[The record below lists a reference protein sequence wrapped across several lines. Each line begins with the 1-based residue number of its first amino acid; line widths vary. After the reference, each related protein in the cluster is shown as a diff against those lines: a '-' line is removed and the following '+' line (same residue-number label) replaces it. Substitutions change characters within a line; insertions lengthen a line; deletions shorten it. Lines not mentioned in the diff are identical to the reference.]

1 MLGSRKVLGTGWAQ
15 EDGRNRKVV
24 GTGRWWAQSSGQR
37 TVVGRGKTVGTG
49 KVGQRRMV
57 GTEQWWAQEMVSTVQ
72 WWAQRWAQ
80 KWAQEVGREVDRP
93 YLVAPGILTHK
104 SFVGRCKLGSV
115 VIDVNDLDCNG
126 NFGFLVLF
134 VCRRGNTEMRQK
146 QENPSN
152 QTFSV
157 ASKERSN
164 MLRYFC

>member
-1 MLGSRKVLGTGWAQ
+1 MEQEGNWNRKMVGTKQWTEDSGGQ
-15 EDGRNRKVV
+15 REDGGNREGGAEEDGGQRKVV
-24 GTGRWWAQSSGQR
+24 GTEQR
-37 TVVGRGKTVGTG
+37 
-49 KVGQRRMV
+49 
-57 GTEQWWAQEMVSTVQ
+57 
-72 WWAQRWAQ
+72 
-80 KWAQEVGREVDRP
+80 WAQEVGTEVGTEVDRP
-93 YLVAPGILTHK
+93 YLVAPGSLTHK
-104 SFVGRCKLGSV
+104 SFVGLCKLGSV

-146 QENPSN
+146 QENTSN